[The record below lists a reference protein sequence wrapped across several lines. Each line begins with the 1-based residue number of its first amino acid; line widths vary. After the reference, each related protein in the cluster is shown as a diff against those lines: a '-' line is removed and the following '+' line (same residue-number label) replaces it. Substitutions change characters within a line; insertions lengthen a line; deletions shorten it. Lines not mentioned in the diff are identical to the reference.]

1 MQNTLPNRPL
11 NIVITEAGSENLL
24 FRALLKKAVVT
35 LICGNQQKRD
45 ELSGLIADAL
55 DERTPETCPDCGE
68 LRADCFC
75 SLYPSRE
82 QLDAMEAEKC
92 EEWEAQYGGT
102 ITEAEAQEADEVKNF
117 FDLRFDN

>member
-55 DERTPETCPDCGE
+55 DERTPETCPVCEGIIFEECRCGE
-68 LRADCFC
+68 DADV
-75 SLYPSRE
+75 LY
-82 QLDAMEAEKC
+82 
-92 EEWEAQYGGT
+92 
-102 ITEAEAQEADEVKNF
+102 
-117 FDLRFDN
+117 